1 MLSSVLFFLRIDI
14 FPHPMLKW
22 LHIPFPQEV
31 PMFSPDSKFMIVV
44 SRFADLLL
52 LNLVFLLTC
61 LPVFTIG
68 ASLTALYTMCF
79 RLMREEYSGIIRSYF
94 SAFRANF
101 KQATVI
107 WLILLVAGVP
117 AVYYLTRLLALEG
130 ILRYAGFL
138 FVLIQLVVMMAGS
151 YVFPWIS
158 QFENATGQALKNALI
173 LSISHLP
180 RTLAI
185 VIINLVP
192 AIVWFFSPEL
202 FIQVSFLWVALYG
215 AAAAYMNT
223 GLLWHV
229 FKPYRNA

>member
-1 MLSSVLFFLRIDI
+1 
-14 FPHPMLKW
+14 
-22 LHIPFPQEV
+22 
-31 PMFSPDSKFMIVV
+31 MFSPDSKFMTVV

-68 ASLTALYTMCF
+68 AAVTALYTMCF
-79 RLMREEYSGIIRSYF
+79 RLMREEYSRLLRSYF
-94 SAFRANF
+94 SAFKSNF
-101 KQATVI
+101 RQATCI
-107 WLILLVAGVP
+107 WLLLLLIVCP
-117 AVYYLTRLLALEG
+117 ALFYFYVLFSMDSL
-130 ILRYAGFL
+130 LRYFGFL
-138 FVLIQLVVMMAGS
+138 FILISLLAAMTAS

-158 QFENATGQALKNALI
+158 QFENTTGQALKNALI

-185 VIINLVP
+185 VAINLVP
-192 AIVWFFSPEL
+192 AIVFFISPERFL
-202 FIQVSFLWVALYG
+202 QVSFLWVALYS

>member
-1 MLSSVLFFLRIDI
+1 
-14 FPHPMLKW
+14 
-22 LHIPFPQEV
+22 
-31 PMFSPDSKFMIVV
+31 MFSPDSKFMTVV

-68 ASLTALYTMCF
+68 AAVTALYTMCF
-79 RLMREEYSGIIRSYF
+79 RLMREEYSGLLRSYF
-94 SAFRANF
+94 SAFKSNF
-101 KQATVI
+101 RQATCI
-107 WLILLVAGVP
+107 WLLLLLIVCP
-117 AVYYLTRLLALEG
+117 ALFYFYVLFSMDSL
-130 ILRYAGFL
+130 LRYFGFL
-138 FVLIQLVVMMAGS
+138 FILISLLAAMTAS

-158 QFENATGQALKNALI
+158 QFENTTGQALKNALI

-185 VIINLVP
+185 VAINLVP
-192 AIVWFFSPEL
+192 VIVFFISPEL
-202 FIQVSFLWVALYG
+202 FLQVSFLWVALYS

-229 FKPYRNA
+229 FKPYRNV

>member
-1 MLSSVLFFLRIDI
+1 
-14 FPHPMLKW
+14 
-22 LHIPFPQEV
+22 
-31 PMFSPDSKFMIVV
+31 MFSPDSKFMTVV

-68 ASLTALYTMCF
+68 AAVTALYTMCF
-79 RLMREEYSGIIRSYF
+79 RLMREEYSGLLRSYF
-94 SAFRANF
+94 SAFKSNF
-101 KQATVI
+101 RQATCI
-107 WLILLVAGVP
+107 WLLLLLIVCP
-117 AVYYLTRLLALEG
+117 ALFYFYVLFSMDSL
-130 ILRYAGFL
+130 LRYFGFL
-138 FVLIQLVVMMAGS
+138 FILISLLAAMTAS

-158 QFENATGQALKNALI
+158 QFENTTGQALKNALI

-185 VIINLVP
+185 VAINLVP
-192 AIVWFFSPEL
+192 AIVFFISPEL
-202 FIQVSFLWVALYG
+202 FLQVSFLWVALYS

-229 FKPYRNA
+229 FKPYRNV

>member
-1 MLSSVLFFLRIDI
+1 
-14 FPHPMLKW
+14 
-22 LHIPFPQEV
+22 
-31 PMFSPDSKFMIVV
+31 MFSPDSKFMTVV

-68 ASLTALYTMCF
+68 AAVTALYTMCF
-79 RLMREEYSGIIRSYF
+79 RLMREEYSRLLRSYF
-94 SAFRANF
+94 SAFKSNF
-101 KQATVI
+101 RQATCI
-107 WLILLVAGVP
+107 WLLLLLIVCP
-117 AVYYLTRLLALEG
+117 ALFYFYVLFSMDSL
-130 ILRYAGFL
+130 LRYFGFL
-138 FVLIQLVVMMAGS
+138 FILISLLAAMTAS

-158 QFENATGQALKNALI
+158 QFENTTGQALKNALI

-185 VIINLVP
+185 VAINLVP
-192 AIVWFFSPEL
+192 AIVFFISPEL
-202 FIQVSFLWVALYG
+202 FLQVSFLWVALYS

>member
-1 MLSSVLFFLRIDI
+1 
-14 FPHPMLKW
+14 
-22 LHIPFPQEV
+22 
-31 PMFSPDSKFMIVV
+31 MFSPDSKFMTVV

-68 ASLTALYTMCF
+68 AAVTALYTMCF
-79 RLMREEYSGIIRSYF
+79 RLMREEYSGLLRSYF
-94 SAFRANF
+94 SAFKSNF
-101 KQATVI
+101 RQATCI
-107 WLILLVAGVP
+107 WLLLLLIVCP
-117 AVYYLTRLLALEG
+117 ALFYFYVLFSIDSL
-130 ILRYAGFL
+130 LRYFGFL
-138 FVLIQLVVMMAGS
+138 FILISLLAAMTAS

-158 QFENATGQALKNALI
+158 QFENTTGQALKTALI

-185 VIINLVP
+185 VAINLVP
-192 AIVWFFSPEL
+192 AIVFFISPEL
-202 FIQVSFLWVALYG
+202 FLQVSFLWVALYS